1 MREEELMLI
10 RNNLCNH
17 LQHRNYNQKRLDI
30 LNGFQLT
37 LIRCIN
43 CHKVLSLE
51 AKKIREYKTQTNS
64 DISQFSR
71 FLISIK
77 ILIDSTKKM
86 INKFRIQIKE
96 HVWIKALFKLK
107 LIIDFLWYNKARL
120 KLLFSLKKLI

>member
-96 HVWIKALFKLK
+96 HVFE
-107 LIIDFLWYNKARL
+107 
-120 KLLFSLKKLI
+120 